1 VGRRGA
7 APRTGQHSIMLHSIN
22 NMRVVAELC
31 RSGQPIPDPL
41 AGWLAESLQAYLDNR
56 CNSLTEA
63 FGLRSPR
70 GGIPWRMEE
79 AIRKRDAALRELA
92 KQHFADLS
100 RAAQVSRIYRISSQY
115 AASAWL
121 SDCKAA
127 SLPESYRGSAKEHL
141 WHAFKSGA
149 AMPLCPRRLRAILVE

>member
-1 VGRRGA
+1 MRAVA
-7 APRTGQHSIMLHSIN
+7 ALCRTG
-22 NMRVVAELC
+22 R
-31 RSGQPIPDPL
+31 PIPEPL
-41 AGWLAESLQAYLDNR
+41 ACWLAESLLSYLDHR
-56 CNSLTEA
+56 CHSLNEA

-70 GGIPWRMEE
+70 GGVPWRMEE

-92 KQHFADLS
+92 RQHFTDLTP
-100 RAAQVSRIYRISSQY
+100 AARVSRIYRISSQY

-127 SLPESYRGSAKEHL
+127 SLPESYRGSAKEFL

-149 AMPLCPRRLRAILVE
+149 AMPLCLRQLRAILGK